1 MAYALTGQAGFAQ
14 MNNFKFHHRGTED
27 AEILIFM
34 NGFDYIMFKSDR
46 IYQSSL
52 RFDPARRIIRIILN
66 FTAGAKSAVR
76 GSAMKEYYC
85 EYTCFV
91 PKR

>member
-52 RFDPARRIIRIILN
+52 PLRPGTQDYQDKLLC
-66 FTAGAKSAVR
+66 KLSAWGRQIFKDVEKLI
-76 GSAMKEYYC
+76 SSLVDK
-85 EYTCFV
+85 FIS
-91 PKR
+91 